1 MRWKVI
7 ETNKNSVTT
16 NTSITFITRGKYSK
30 FCVFHDEYKEF
41 VTIKNQSILDSVKEL
56 KVRRIVLQN
65 V

>member
-1 MRWKVI
+1 MESIRRKQQQ
-7 ETNKNSVTT
+7 NVTT
-16 NTSITFITRGKYSK
+16 MSSITLLQGGKYSK